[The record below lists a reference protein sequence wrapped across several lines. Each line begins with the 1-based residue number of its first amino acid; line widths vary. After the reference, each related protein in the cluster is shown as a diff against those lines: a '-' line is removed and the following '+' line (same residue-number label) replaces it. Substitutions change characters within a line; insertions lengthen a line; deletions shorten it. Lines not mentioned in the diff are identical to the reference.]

1 MNGRCRQIQHIL
13 AESGATAFQND
24 ASAQQHLA
32 DCADCYAV
40 LTGLSEL
47 DAALGALPIHD
58 ASDACVD
65 SLLARIRA
73 LPQPKPE
80 AIGGME
86 RIGRRLRTALES
98 ASDWHARALGS
109 AAVVAV
115 VSAACVAI
123 VYSLVDL
130 DTDVR
135 ALTARSATMAS
146 PPLHTDEE
154 GVSQSSNES
163 VFENKTRIVP
173 SSPERL
179 AAELPPGPGRVL
191 QGSQRYRY
199 GGEPSAER
207 SETDAH
213 DQPGTAIAAHARP
226 SLAMQYPDADIEE
239 ILVQGEKTS
248 RLADAPT
255 SSRSFRSGDL
265 EAMRIGDIADL
276 ENFTPNLEIRSAFEA
291 GKEAPAKP
299 AASNSMQVLAKA
311 KKSGWANRPDAEPR
325 PADDALAGFAFQE
338 ASGYWSNAY
347 VPGDPAIRLLE
358 SRLNAVDR
366 EMLQAASPTLLQLHD
381 RARRVQ
387 QPFDAPTEAAM
398 EIFLHSDRTALEGPE
413 RLTLQV
419 GLQGARRQGGIR
431 PPMNI
436 GIVLDLRGEIS
447 AESATQMRAIVDAF
461 RTAKQVGDQFSLRI
475 AGRNCAG
482 VEPDRFEYGPLS
494 VAMEACFGAD
504 AAPGEGQALAAAFDS
519 AAHAVRASDDP
530 DAPLGSSLV
539 MLVTSQSIASDLDAL
554 DAIGHASAVAG
565 VPISVA
571 GVGTGIALDEIDRLT
586 LAGQGNR
593 RLVTTPDEAREAV
606 DRELSA
612 LSRAVARALRL
623 QIRLAPSVQ
632 LIRILDS
639 SRLDEEGAERV
650 RETEQ
655 SIDLRMASDLGIEVD
670 RGEDEDGIQ
679 IVIPSFYAGDSHAIL
694 LDVVAREAG
703 PIADATLRYKD
714 LIYQRNGVARA
725 SLELGAEAKAAG
737 PLERNVVKNVLT
749 VRMSSALKDAG
760 RALEDG
766 RIGEAVRILDEQRD
780 RLIQLRASEAAFQG
794 DAELKVDL
802 DLLDEYLSLLRGE
815 AVGLEGPRRYLAT
828 SLQLSGYFKTLPRTR
843 AD

>member
-13 AESGATAFQND
+13 AESGATAFQDD
-24 ASAQQHLA
+24 ATAQQHLA

-40 LTGLSEL
+40 LTALSEL
-47 DAALGALPIHD
+47 DAAVGAMPIHD
-58 ASDACVD
+58 ASDECVD
-65 SLLARIRA
+65 SLFARIRD
-73 LPQPKPE
+73 LPQPEPE
-80 AIGGME
+80 VIGGME

-98 ASDWHARALGS
+98 ASDWHARVLAS

-123 VYSLVDL
+123 VYWMVDL
-130 DTDVR
+130 DTNVVAVAD
-135 ALTARSATMAS
+135 RSATEAHFA
-146 PPLHTDEE
+146 LLKDEE
-154 GVSQSSNES
+154 GVSQPSNES
-163 VFENKTRIVP
+163 VFETKKRSMPSTR
-173 SSPERL
+173 ERVAADL
-179 AAELPPGPGRVL
+179 APGQEPLRSLGY
-191 QGSQRYRY
+191 SD

-207 SETDAH
+207 SDSEWRG
-213 DQPGTAIAAHARP
+213 QPGTVIAANAQP
-226 SLAMQYPDADIEE
+226 SLAMQNPDDDIEE
-239 ILVQGEKTS
+239 ILVHGVKTS
-248 RLADAPT
+248 KRQDAPT
-255 SSRSFRSGDL
+255 SSTSFNSGDL
-265 EAMRIGDIADL
+265 EALRVGDIADVTD
-276 ENFTPNLEIRSAFEA
+276 FAPNLEIRSSFEA
-291 GKEAPAKP
+291 GKEAPTEPATPAK
-299 AASNSMQVLAKA
+299 STQVLARASKNAEA
-311 KKSGWANRPDAEPR
+311 KRTGAEPR
-325 PADDALAGFAFQE
+325 LTDDAFAGFAFQE

-358 SRLNAVDR
+358 SRLNAADR
-366 EMLQAASPTLLQLHD
+366 EMLEAASATPLQLHD

-398 EIFLHSDRTALEGPE
+398 EVFLHSDRTALEGPE

-461 RTAKQVGDQFSLRI
+461 RTAKQIGDQFSLRI

-504 AAPGEGQALAAAFDS
+504 AAPGDGQGLAAAFES

-530 DAPLGSSLV
+530 DAPLGSSMV

-571 GVGTGIALDEIDRLT
+571 GVGAGIALDEIDQLT

-593 RLVTTPDEAREAV
+593 RLVTTPDEARAAV

-612 LSRAVARALRL
+612 LGRAVARALRL
-623 QIRLAPSVQ
+623 QIRLAPSVK

-655 SIDLRMASDLGIEVD
+655 SIDLRMANDLGIEVD

-703 PIADATLRYKD
+703 PIAEATLRYKD

-725 SLELGAEAKAAG
+725 NLELGAEAKTAG

-766 RIGEAVRILDEQRD
+766 RVDGAARILDDQRD
-780 RLIQLRASEAAFQG
+780 RTIQLRASEAAFQG

-802 DLLDEYLSLLRGE
+802 DLLDEYLSLLHGG